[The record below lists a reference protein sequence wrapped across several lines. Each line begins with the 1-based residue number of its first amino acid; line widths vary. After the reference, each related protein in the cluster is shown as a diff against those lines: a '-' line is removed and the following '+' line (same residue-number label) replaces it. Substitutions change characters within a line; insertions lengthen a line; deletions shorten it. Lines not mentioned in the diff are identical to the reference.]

1 MKIFFI
7 IKLTDMKKLYILSAL
22 ILFTL
27 QSFAQWPARYNSANK
42 LDQGRL
48 VVVDANNNVY
58 VTGRSQ
64 DKKGNEDYATIKY
77 SPSGQQLW
85 VARYNGTGNGYDIP
99 HGLFVDNAGN
109 VYVTGSSFGAGTDYD
124 FATVKYNSAGEPQW
138 SKRYDG
144 NTHKAD
150 VAKDIMVDA
159 ADNVYVTG
167 YADGETVN
175 VSGNAV
181 VTLKYNSS
189 GDLQWTDRY
198 DGVTTPEDAN
208 SLALDGNGNIY
219 VTGQSGGL
227 LTIKYNDL
235 GTSVQQEWIRTH
247 GSSGNGR
254 KVVIDGVGNVV
265 VGGWSYTTLKYD
277 PAGNLLWNASYAGPG
292 NSEGLWDM
300 TLDASGNIYTT
311 GFSKGADG
319 SSDYLTVKY
328 NSSGTEQWVA
338 RYSGADADLDLA
350 RAIAVD
356 NSGNVYVTG
365 MTQPSNGSRTETSDY
380 LTIKYNSS
388 GQQDWAARYDGA
400 KSADGAFGIAL
411 DGLGNVY
418 VTGESAAKTSSFDYV
433 TLQYSQTTI
442 TRSAIT
448 NPLTETSSKFQ
459 LKNFPNPFTNSTT
472 IQYHL
477 PAEAKVTLV
486 VYDLLGKQVATLV
499 NEIKPAGAH
508 QVSFASGELPS
519 GTYLCRFESGRLSRT
534 EKLILLK

>member
-1 MKIFFI
+1 
-7 IKLTDMKKLYILSAL
+7 MKKLYILSAL
-22 ILFTL
+22 ISFTL
-27 QSFAQWPARYNSANK
+27 QSFAQWPARYNAFNK
-42 LDQGRL
+42 IDQGRL
-48 VVVDANNNVY
+48 VAVDASNNVY

-64 DKKGNEDYATIKY
+64 DKKGNDDYATIKY
-77 SPSGQQLW
+77 NPSGQQVW
-85 VARYNGTGNGYDIP
+85 VARYNGAGNGFDIP
-99 HGLFVDNAGN
+99 HGMVVDNAGN
-109 VYVTGSSFGAGTDYD
+109 VYVTGSSLGSGTDYD
-124 FATVKYNSAGEPQW
+124 FATVKYNSAGAPQW
-138 SKRYDG
+138 TMRYDG
-144 NTHKAD
+144 TTHKAD

-159 ADNVYVTG
+159 TGNVYVTG
-167 YADGETVN
+167 YADGATVN
-175 VSGNAV
+175 VTGNAV

-189 GDLQWTDRY
+189 GVLQWADTY
-198 DGVTTPEDAN
+198 DAVSTAEDAN

-235 GTSVQQEWIRTH
+235 GTSVQREWVKIH

-254 KVVIDGVGNVV
+254 KVAIDVVGNVV

-277 PAGNLLWNASYAGPG
+277 PAGNLLWNAAYSGPG

-300 TLDASGNIYTT
+300 ALDGSGNIYTT
-311 GFSKGADG
+311 GFSDGTDG
-319 SSDYLTVKY
+319 SADYLTVKY

-350 RAIAVD
+350 RAVAVD

-388 GQQDWAARYDGA
+388 CQQDWIARYDGA
-400 KSADGAFGIAL
+400 KSADGAFAIAL

-433 TLQYSQTTI
+433 TLRYSPTI
-442 TRSAIT
+442 TTRSTISSL
-448 NPLTETSSKFQ
+448 LTETSATIQ
-459 LKNFPNPFTNSTT
+459 LKNFPNPFTKSTT
-472 IQYHL
+472 IQFHL
-477 PAEAKVTLV
+477 PKQAKVTLV
-486 VYDLLGKQVATLV
+486 VCDLSGKQVASLV
-499 NEIKPAGAH
+499 NGTKSAGTH
-508 QVSFASGELPS
+508 QVNFSGEKLAA
-519 GTYLCRFESGRLSRT
+519 GTYLCRFESGTLSHT